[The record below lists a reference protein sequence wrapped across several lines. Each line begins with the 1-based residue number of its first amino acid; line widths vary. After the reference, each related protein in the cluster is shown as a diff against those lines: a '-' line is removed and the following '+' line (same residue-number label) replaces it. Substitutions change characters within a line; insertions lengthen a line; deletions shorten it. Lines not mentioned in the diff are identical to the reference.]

1 MCRVNVPRVTGA
13 LSIDALSTSEASFAD
28 FWGNSIFVLFWKLD
42 VGVVGKKT
50 LDDKTG
56 WEGR

>member
-1 MCRVNVPRVTGA
+1 M
-13 LSIDALSTSEASFAD
+13 S

-42 VGVVGKKT
+42 VGVVGKET

-56 WEGR
+56 WEGREAVSREGNT